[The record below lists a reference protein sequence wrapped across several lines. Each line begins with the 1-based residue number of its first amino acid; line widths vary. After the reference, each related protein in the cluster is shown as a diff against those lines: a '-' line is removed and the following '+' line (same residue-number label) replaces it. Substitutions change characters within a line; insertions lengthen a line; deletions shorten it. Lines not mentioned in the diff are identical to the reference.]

1 MINFTMK
8 TYLALAAAVVGSLIL
23 PLAPHLRAAD
33 APTADSARLD
43 AVLARY
49 VEALG
54 GRAALEKIT
63 NSISKGTATVAGMEM
78 QIEVLRAAPARQA
91 SRVEIPGMGT
101 MRDVYD
107 GRTAWS
113 VNPFQGNSEKTGEEL
128 AKTARDAAFYQPLQ
142 MKQLFAPLAYK
153 GSETL
158 EVRKVE
164 VLEAKL
170 AGGAVER
177 FYFSAENGLLLRR
190 DSEFEAGGARVTS
203 ESTFEDYKAVD
214 GVKQPHAFRLK
225 IEAAGQAPMDLQ
237 LKFNEVR
244 QNVALPAD
252 AFAKPE

>member
-1 MINFTMK
+1 MK
-8 TYLALAAAVVGSLIL
+8 THIAPTAALVCSLVL
-23 PLAPHLRAAD
+23 SLAPASSAAD
-33 APTADSARLD
+33 APTADGAKLD

-54 GRAALEKIT
+54 GTAAIRKIT
-63 NSISKGTATVAGMEM
+63 NSISKGTASVAGMEM
-78 QIEVLRAAPARQA
+78 QIEILRAAPARQA

-101 MRDVYD
+101 IRDVYD
-107 GRTAWS
+107 GQHAWS
-113 VNPFQGNSEKTGEEL
+113 VNPFQGNAEKTGEEL
-128 AKTARDAAFYQPLQ
+128 AKTARDAAFHQPLQ

-158 EVRKVE
+158 DARKVE

-177 FYFSAENGLLLRR
+177 FYFSAENGLLVRR
-190 DSEFEAGGARVTS
+190 DSEFEAPAGRVKN
-203 ESTFEDYKAVD
+203 ESAFDDYQAVD

-225 IEAAGQAPMDLQ
+225 IEAAGQDPMDLQ
-237 LKFNEVR
+237 LKFTEVR
-244 QNVALPAD
+244 QNVALPAN